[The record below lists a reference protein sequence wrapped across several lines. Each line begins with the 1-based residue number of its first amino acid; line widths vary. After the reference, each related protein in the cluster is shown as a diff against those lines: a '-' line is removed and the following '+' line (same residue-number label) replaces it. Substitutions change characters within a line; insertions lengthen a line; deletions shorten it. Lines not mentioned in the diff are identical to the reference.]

1 VEDEDDDKEDTQ
13 LGNQSK
19 DDTWLGDRTNLK
31 ISQALHGEI
40 SAEAD
45 VA

>member
-19 DDTWLGDRTNLK
+19 DDKPGWATDPISKLVKHYMGRFLLK
-31 ISQALHGEI
+31 PM
-40 SAEAD
+40 
-45 VA
+45 